1 MRGNVILPHP
11 KPTASMPHLN
21 NLNDRQHQAVIS
33 KDKRLLVLAGA
44 GSGKT
49 KTLLPK
55 IICPIEEKGV
65 SPSSI
70 PANTFRL
77 TIWHHAVSKLSCL
90 SIVAL
95 FLSCNK
101 PAPRQAAHKPP
112 APPVR
117 ICIQPFTGI
126 SEAEVNHVAGR
137 IRGFYHS
144 VKVLPAIELPAK
156 AYYAPRNRHK
166 ADSLLQFLGSYKN
179 DIGLTSQDIST
190 RKNDVSDYGVM
201 GLGYCP
207 GKACVASSF
216 RLNRKNKAEQL
227 FKVAI
232 HELGHSQG
240 LPHCKNKSCFMRDAD
255 GKNPTD
261 EETAFCA
268 SCTLHLRKKGWKL

>member
-179 DIGLTSQDIST
+179 VHRFNQSGYQHPKKRCERLRSNGSGLLS
-190 RKNDVSDYGVM
+190 R
-201 GLGYCP
+201 
-207 GKACVASSF
+207 
-216 RLNRKNKAEQL
+216 
-227 FKVAI
+227 
-232 HELGHSQG
+232 QG
-240 LPHCKNKSCFMRDAD
+240 LCGIFI
-255 GKNPTD
+255 PTEP
-261 EETAFCA
+261 EEQSGAIVQ
-268 SCTLHLRKKGWKL
+268 SSHP